1 MKASTIKRLI
11 LWTPTVLTA
20 AWEYARHTFLL
31 PYVSMDTGN
40 VISPI
45 LVFLVTV
52 TLLSKLFAML
62 ENVQE
67 QLRREQAVKAAV
79 QERDQ
84 MARELHDGISQ
95 SLFLLSVKLDRLDR
109 AESPE
114 EVKQASEQIRGT
126 VRHVY
131 EDVREAIASLRSADT
146 AAESGMPWLQP
157 LQDAAAELEE
167 SGTSTEI
174 DWQLPDLLLTS
185 REKVELLAI
194 VREALMNVRK
204 HASASLVS
212 VACRQVGA
220 DGFRCVV
227 ADDGLGASPGAESAK
242 GHYGVRMMRD
252 RAEGA
257 GWSFRFQSPRPD
269 LETGTS
275 VEIMRQPSDA
285 KLKP

>member
-1 MKASTIKRLI
+1 
-11 LWTPTVLTA
+11 
-20 AWEYARHTFLL
+20 
-31 PYVSMDTGN
+31 
-40 VISPI
+40 
-45 LVFLVTV
+45 
-52 TLLSKLFAML
+52 
-62 ENVQE
+62 
-67 QLRREQAVKAAV
+67 
-79 QERDQ
+79 

-257 GWSFRFQSPRPD
+257 GWSFRFQSPRSD